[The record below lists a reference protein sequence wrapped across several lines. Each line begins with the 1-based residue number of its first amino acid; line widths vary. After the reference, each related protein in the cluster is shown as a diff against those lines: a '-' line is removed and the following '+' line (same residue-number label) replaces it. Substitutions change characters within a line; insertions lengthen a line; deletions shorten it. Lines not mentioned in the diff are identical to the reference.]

1 MDYEATEG
9 YIGLGA
15 ESGLR
20 PDGCFEGVHSV
31 VRPPGYPKP
40 LGLNRFGLLLAFLA
54 LVRTSKAV
62 LRHQRGARGA
72 NVIRPGIRRRAT
84 GSRRRDA
91 FGGRPSTDE
100 NGR

>member
-1 MDYEATEG
+1 MDYGATGG
-9 YIGLGA
+9 YIVWAQSRGCAQTDASKGA
-15 ESGLR
+15 QR
-20 PDGCFEGVHSV
+20 CAHSRIPEAV
-31 VRPPGYPKP
+31 GS
-40 LGLNRFGLLLAFLA
+40 NRFGLLLAFLA

-72 NVIRPGIRRRAT
+72 NVIRPGIRGRAT

>member
-1 MDYEATEG
+1 MDYGATG
-9 YIGLGA
+9 GHIGLGA

-20 PDGCFEGVHSV
+20 PDGCSKGCTALCASRIPEAVGS
-31 VRPPGYPKP
+31 
-40 LGLNRFGLLLAFLA
+40 NRFGLLLAFLA

-72 NVIRPGIRRRAT
+72 NVIRRRAT
-84 GSRRRDA
+84 RSRRRDA

-100 NGR
+100 NRR